1 MGKHV
6 FVPPPSL
13 CERVPDIPLDVEK
26 VVFTALAKDP
36 TQRFVSVQ
44 AFSNAL
50 EQACQKP
57 PIGSTLITYQGHSD
71 IVYTIAWSPHDKLI
85 ASAGLGNTVNVWEP
99 RGNTIWSYHVQAD
112 SVNIVS
118 WSPNGQF
125 LACGTSSGLVYV
137 LDVVTKNEVLIGG
150 DNYQNVVDL
159 VW

>member
-1 MGKHV
+1 
-6 FVPPPSL
+6 
-13 CERVPDIPLDVEK
+13 
-26 VVFTALAKDP
+26 
-36 TQRFVSVQ
+36 
-44 AFSNAL
+44 
-50 EQACQKP
+50 
-57 PIGSTLITYQGHSD
+57 
-71 IVYTIAWSPHDKLI
+71 
-85 ASAGLGNTVNVWEP
+85 VNVWEP

-159 VW
+159 VWSADSKHISSASHDSAQVWNVKNGKCVYTYHLKNDPDCIGIMSWSPDSKHIAYDDWYGSVIFVMDISIKSDIPNIPFLTKLHC